1 MKNEQFNISFINSV
15 LTAANAEKDYFSKN
29 LTLSRHVYNLAGDH
43 NKTNRQAIYSEL
55 TGRTTTKAESG
66 VNNIL
71 KEMKKHIK

>member
-1 MKNEQFNISFINSV
+1 METAQFKHSFINSV
-15 LTAANAEKDYFSKN
+15 LTTANAEKDNFSKN

-43 NKTNRQAIYSEL
+43 NKINRQTIYSEL

-71 KEMKKHIK
+71 KEMKKYIK

>member
-1 MKNEQFNISFINSV
+1 MKTTQFNHSFINSA
-15 LTAANAEKDYFSKN
+15 LTTANSEKDDFSKN

-43 NKTNRQAIYSEL
+43 NKTNRQTIYSEL